1 VRKKRTKKVL
11 ERKGV
16 GGKQRDSDGRR
27 VEKEG
32 MMMEG
37 NGKDRDEEG
46 ICLLPADST
55 DPGFSPVCCIAV
67 EQFGC

>member
-27 VEKEG
+27 VEKE
-32 MMMEG
+32 E
-37 NGKDRDEEG
+37 
-46 ICLLPADST
+46 
-55 DPGFSPVCCIAV
+55 
-67 EQFGC
+67 